1 MADATADWR
10 AALTMMS
17 DAFRI
22 GDNSRGE
29 DLLTFAL
36 DAGAPWDVATSTV
49 ARALSFR
56 ISPVRHLDL
65 TEAAP
70 A

>member
-22 GDNSRGE
+22 GDNCRGE

-49 ARALSFR
+49 AQALGSRATTVR
-56 ISPVRHLDL
+56 PVSLP
-65 TEAAP
+65 EAAP

>member
-1 MADATADWR
+1 
-10 AALTMMS
+10 MMS

-49 ARALSFR
+49 AQALSSR
-56 ISPVRHLDL
+56 ATTLPHVDL
-65 TEAAP
+65 PEAAP

>member
-49 ARALSFR
+49 AQALSSR
-56 ISPVRHLDL
+56 ATTLPHVDL
-65 TEAAP
+65 PEAAP